1 MDRSLLQRQ
10 DLPYRF
16 SAVDLDSVDGQRHY
30 RLWLGRPLQAP
41 PAAGYPV
48 VWMLDG
54 NAAVGALD
62 ASTLTPGR
70 RRRTAAGR
78 HRLPHAAAHRPR
90 RAYLRLH
97 PGESRPGRSAR
108 PAQRPAQRRRRRL
121 PRPAARRH
129 APGRGGAGAPGHCA
143 ANPLGT
149 LLRRL
154 LVLHALFTRPGEFAR
169 YAAASPS
176 LWWRD
181 GAISASER
189 GSNSACAESARNS
202 CSGAAAR
209 TSPRGSLKAEPG
221 QAMARLVDDLRRVAG
236 LTLDFQPLDGLGHGE
251 TLGPRCAFCSPVRR
265 WNASAEGARSQENR
279 GTADNRFAVIR
290 PTRHPRAATS
300 LYAARHPLPP
310 AGKDWGEG
318 KSPYATTGISGS
330 AAASATARS
339 AAGG

>member
-1 MDRSLLQRQ
+1 MRTSLLVAALGLALAAALPGGAPLAQPDPEATMDRSLLQRQ

-62 ASTLTPGR
+62 ESTLRHLADGDAPLLVAIGYRTPLCIDR
-70 RRRTAAGR
+70 AGR
-78 HRLPHAAAHRPR
+78 TFDYTPASPGQADQRDPLNGLPSGGADAFLDL
-90 RAYLRLH
+90 LRD
-97 PGESRPGRSAR
+97 GMR
-108 PAQRPAQRRRRRL
+108 PAVAAQAPL
-121 PRPAARRH
+121 DTARQTLWGH
-129 APGRGGAGAPGHCA
+129 SYGG
-143 ANPLGT
+143 
-149 LLRRL
+149 L

-181 GAISASER
+181 GAILGERAGLEQRLRGKRAELLLWR
-189 GSNSACAESARNS
+189 GSAEPA
-202 CSGAAAR
+202 
-209 TSPRGSLKAEPG
+209 SPRGSLKAEPG

-251 TLGPRCAFCSPVRR
+251 TLG
-265 WNASAEGARSQENR
+265 ASLRLLLARP
-279 GTADNRFAVIR
+279 AVER
-290 PTRHPRAATS
+290 QR
-300 LYAARHPLPP
+300 
-310 AGKDWGEG
+310 
-318 KSPYATTGISGS
+318 
-330 AAASATARS
+330 
-339 AAGG
+339 